1 MKKKIVPVSLDNLE
15 YAKKVRDAFK
25 EAGFHADVD
34 DSRNNM
40 RKKIAMAVDPKANQ
54 MYNYCMVVGAQEQE
68 SNSVNIRKRGTTKGD
83 MPLGVKTLDDAI
95 QMLNLEVENHE

>member
-1 MKKKIVPVSLDNLE
+1 MSLDNLD
-15 YAKKVRDAFK
+15 YAQKVRTAFK

-40 RKKIAMAVDPKANQ
+40 KKKIAMAVDPKANQ
-54 MYNYCMVVGAQEQE
+54 MYNYCMVVGAEEQG

-83 MPLGVKTLDDAI
+83 MPLGVMSLEAAI
-95 QMLNLEVENHE
+95 EKLKKEVDNYE